1 MDDTTFEEY
10 AAQMEVLL
18 PLARKAYGSRTTN
31 SPQHEASREYTRLLV
46 EFYGSGGSLIQ
57 LANRLD
63 VTYAGVR
70 RRILTDEIPAIPKG
84 KNSKSSPHEVTE
96 AAVRVKLAHL
106 EDGSAAY
113 HDQIRYEYEVNK
125 ISLAKLAKE
134 LGLSSANPLYYAL
147 TRSRVNS
154 KQDVK

>member
-1 MDDTTFEEY
+1 MDDATFEEY

-46 EFYGSGGSLIQ
+46 EFYGNGGSLIQ

>member
-113 HDQIRYEYEVNK
+113 HDQIR
-125 ISLAKLAKE
+125 
-134 LGLSSANPLYYAL
+134 
-147 TRSRVNS
+147 
-154 KQDVK
+154 